1 MLVTAYPI
9 MYVWTWSP
17 NMVFIEVSFV
27 LAAETIELLSK
38 VTEVKLLQPS
48 YLQLVV
54 CQSILFKTVE
64 KWLRRFCRWW
74 KRWRINTFNF
84 SKPQKHKNVQ
94 FFSWLMWIVS
104 SIVIQNCDS
113 LSQLYIE
120 DIQVLICKFG
130 GYDYTILLR
139 YARVIMSRGWNYELL
154 SNALPLLMYKKIVLS
169 GNNFG
174 Q

>member
-1 MLVTAYPI
+1 MC
-9 MYVWTWSP
+9 S
-17 NMVFIEVSFV
+17 
-27 LAAETIELLSK
+27 
-38 VTEVKLLQPS
+38 
-48 YLQLVV
+48 
-54 CQSILFKTVE
+54 
-64 KWLRRFCRWW
+64 
-74 KRWRINTFNF
+74 
-84 SKPQKHKNVQ
+84 
-94 FFSWLMWIVS
+94 FFSWLMGIVS

-130 GYDYTILLR
+130 GYDYNILLR

-154 SNALPLLMYKKIVLS
+154 SNAVPLLMHKKNGLS

>member
-1 MLVTAYPI
+1 
-9 MYVWTWSP
+9 
-17 NMVFIEVSFV
+17 
-27 LAAETIELLSK
+27 
-38 VTEVKLLQPS
+38 
-48 YLQLVV
+48 
-54 CQSILFKTVE
+54 
-64 KWLRRFCRWW
+64 
-74 KRWRINTFNF
+74 
-84 SKPQKHKNVQ
+84 
-94 FFSWLMWIVS
+94 MWIVS

-154 SNALPLLMYKKIVLS
+154 SNAVPLLMHKKNGLS